1 MGFQARLS
9 ALCEAIGSITMRLS
23 KNEKWLQFLKK
34 INIMPM
40 KYQLEQLEIRS
51 YPVNISR
58 SLAAAHYLTSM
69 TQAEREQNVL
79 HPELSPT
86 FDLFDQIHPETGF
99 YVHQHTVQNDSL
111 FNEDDN
117 TRLSKKTD
125 EIRDAL
131 EESTIR
137 TNNDLRKIVTNL
149 QNELEDI
156 KRQLV
161 RQKL

>member
-1 MGFQARLS
+1 
-9 ALCEAIGSITMRLS
+9 
-23 KNEKWLQFLKK
+23 
-34 INIMPM
+34 MPM

-58 SLAAAHYLTSM
+58 GLAAAYYSTSA
-69 TQAEREQNVL
+69 TRTEREQNVL
-79 HPELSPT
+79 SPI
-86 FDLFDQIHPETGF
+86 FGVYDQINPETGF
-99 YVHQHTVQNDSL
+99 YVHQHTVQNESL

-137 TNNDLRKIVTNL
+137 TNNDLRKIATDL